1 MLGCGGACHALVSD
15 SVTPCQNVTVDDL
28 TDGVAVSRGKCD
40 GRSDG
45 SSLKFSRPRDP
56 GSRDPHCLS
65 YGSSVEGVVVVV
77 LLKPEM

>member
-15 SVTPCQNVTVDDL
+15 SVTPCQNVTLDDL

-56 GSRDPHCLS
+56 GPTLLELWLLS
-65 YGSSVEGVVVVV
+65 GGGGGGGGSA
-77 LLKPEM
+77 LKT

>member
-15 SVTPCQNVTVDDL
+15 SVTPCRNVTVDDL
-28 TDGVAVSRGKCD
+28 TDGVVVSRGKCH

-56 GSRDPHCLS
+56 ETQGPTLLELWLLSGGGGGGSA
-65 YGSSVEGVVVVV
+65 
-77 LLKPEM
+77 LKT

>member
-1 MLGCGGACHALVSD
+1 MSD

-45 SSLKFSRPRDP
+45 SSLKFSRPMGTRDL
-56 GSRDPHCLS
+56 HCLS
-65 YGSSVEGVVVVV
+65 YGSSVEVVLVVV

>member
-28 TDGVAVSRGKCD
+28 TDGVAVSGGKCD

-45 SSLKFSRPRDP
+45 SSLKFSRPRVP
-56 GSRDPHCLS
+56 GPTLLELWLLS
-65 YGSSVEGVVVVV
+65 GGGGGGSA
-77 LLKPEM
+77 LKT

>member
-1 MLGCGGACHALVSD
+1 MGCGGACHALVSD
-15 SVTPCQNVTVDDL
+15 SVTPCQNVTLADL

-56 GSRDPHCLS
+56 GLTLLELWLLS
-65 YGSSVEGVVVVV
+65 GGGGGGSA
-77 LLKPEM
+77 LKT

>member
-45 SSLKFSRPRDP
+45 SSLKFSRPRVQGP
-56 GSRDPHCLS
+56 TLLELWLLSGGGGGGSA
-65 YGSSVEGVVVVV
+65 
-77 LLKPEM
+77 LKT

>member
-15 SVTPCQNVTVDDL
+15 SVTPCQNVTLDDL

-45 SSLKFSRPRDP
+45 SSLKFSRPRDLGP
-56 GSRDPHCLS
+56 TLLELWLLSGGGGGGSA
-65 YGSSVEGVVVVV
+65 
-77 LLKPEM
+77 LKT

>member
-15 SVTPCQNVTVDDL
+15 SVTPCQNVTLDDL
-28 TDGVAVSRGKCD
+28 TDGVAVSQGKCD

-56 GSRDPHCLS
+56 GPTLLELWLLS
-65 YGSSVEGVVVVV
+65 GGGSA
-77 LLKPEM
+77 LKT